1 MASQWQQCPSY
12 FPQGLVQK
20 LAASPDRHHQSEQ
33 ERRRPSDSVAKR
45 PVFKYARNIPLGLL
59 ETVGQVGK
67 EKKEGIGPAVLD
79 RAEPEKYDLGKT
91 MTLFIL
97 LGWHG
102 LGRHCLRLTASF
114 ILPHCSIKFYSL
126 HLQSKSFHITL
137 SAFFDPCDWKD
148 GPSAPLRHQPRHRPR
163 HNQF

>member
-1 MASQWQQCPSY
+1 MPFLFSSRTGSEAGS
-12 FPQGLVQK
+12 L
-20 LAASPDRHHQSEQ
+20 PDRHHHSEQ
-33 ERRRPSDSVAKR
+33 ERRRPSDTVAKR
-45 PVFKYARNIPLGLL
+45 TVCKYTRNIPLGLL

-67 EKKEGIGPAVLD
+67 EKKEGIVPAVLD
-79 RAEPEKYDLGKT
+79 RAEPEKYDLGKS
-91 MTLFIL
+91 MILFIL

-102 LGRHCLRLTASF
+102 LGRHCLRLMASF

-137 SAFFDPCDWKD
+137 SAFFDPCDCKD
-148 GPSAPLRHQPRHRPR
+148 ELSAPLPHQPCHRPR